1 MVRIITDS
9 AADFEPAELE
19 KLNITCIPLSVRFG
33 DEEYQENINLSKA
46 RFYELLLFSSE
57 LPKTSQASPQILLD
71 HFESAKE
78 AGDEAVYIT
87 ISSGISGT
95 YQTACMTRDMS
106 EYDGAYVLD
115 SRNATGGQR
124 QLVEYACKLR
134 DQGCTAA
141 EIVEQVGALRDRVVL
156 YACIDTLEYLYKGG
170 RISQTAYTL
179 GSLAQIKPIIRVDE
193 QGGIAVPSKAMGMRK
208 GMDLLCKRVQAQIP
222 DPEFPLY
229 VMFTNNRAVAENL
242 AAKLRPLG
250 YEIPDSH
257 IIGVGAAIGAHVGP
271 DACGVVYIEK

>member
-46 RFYELLLFSSE
+46 RFYELLLFSSA

-71 HFESAKE
+71 HFEDAKE

>member
-71 HFESAKE
+71 HFEDAKE

-229 VMFTNNRAVAENL
+229 VMFTNNRAVAESL